1 MAQQDTQKII
11 VAQSMLK
18 FTQDYCKQ
26 INLNLPLKDMVAI
39 TNVLQDFCVNGYTKE
54 IGSRLEAIDNFIK
67 NKFNDE

>member
-11 VAQSMLK
+11 VAQSMMK
-18 FTQDYCKQ
+18 FTMDYTKQ

-39 TNVLQDFCVNGYTKE
+39 TNVLQDYCINGYTKQ

-67 NKFNDE
+67 GKFNEE